1 MIRKKTYTPR
11 GDMQVKWYVID
22 AEGEVLG
29 RLATKVA
36 SVLRGKHQPTF
47 SPHSDDG
54 YRVAVVNAE
63 KVVVTGR
70 KPQQK
75 MYYRHSGYP
84 GGIKQISYEDLQQ
97 QHPERIIQHAVRGM
111 LPHNRLGR
119 KLAKKLRVYTGPD
132 HPHQA
137 QQPESLSVS

>member
-22 AEGEVLG
+22 AEGQVLG
-29 RLATKVA
+29 RLATKIA

-47 SPHSDDG
+47 SPHKDGG

-63 KVVVTGR
+63 KVVVTGK
-70 KPQQK
+70 KPLQK

-84 GGIKQISYEDLQQ
+84 GGIKQINYEDLQQ

-111 LPHNRLGR
+111 LPRNRLGR

-137 QQPESLSVS
+137 QRPEPLSAS